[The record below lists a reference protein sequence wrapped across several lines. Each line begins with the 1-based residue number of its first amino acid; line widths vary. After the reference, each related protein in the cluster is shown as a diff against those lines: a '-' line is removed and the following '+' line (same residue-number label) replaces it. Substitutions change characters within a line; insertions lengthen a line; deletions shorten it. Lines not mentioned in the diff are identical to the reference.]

1 VRTRTQYLAVFA
13 IFVSVQFTALLL
25 APVLYNLQLQ
35 AFQDPQSTTNPLIY
49 VAMMIVMTAF
59 MLVLIKYQ
67 REWVLRLIFMVAV
80 FFTIYAIS
88 LPVIYTVIPDPDL
101 VNVLP
106 VAIAL
111 GLTFVMLKKPE
122 WYIID
127 TVGFLVGVGAAT
139 ILGVSLGIV
148 PALLL
153 LAILAVYDAISVYK
167 TKHMLALAEGATE
180 LRLPV
185 LFIVPPTR
193 KFDMSA
199 LDDMD
204 LKNREKDG
212 ERGAMMM
219 GVGDAVIPGIL
230 VVSAAV
236 FLSASGDVLYYSP
249 AALLTSLM
257 TLVGSF
263 IGFALL
269 MRAVSS
275 GRPQAGLPFL
285 NGGAIAGFLI
295 GHLLAFGNL
304 GLFGL

>member
-1 VRTRTQYLAVFA
+1 MRTRTQYLAVFG
-13 IFVSVQFTALLL
+13 IFVSVQIAALLL

-35 AFQDPQSTTNPLIY
+35 AFQDPQSPVNPLIY

-67 REWVLRLIFMVAV
+67 REWMLRLVFLVAV
-80 FFTIYAIS
+80 FFTIYSIT
-88 LPVIYTVIPDPDL
+88 LPLVYTITPDADI
-101 VNVLP
+101 VNVVP
-106 VAIAL
+106 TAIAL
-111 GLTFVMLKKPE
+111 GLTFVLLKRPE
-122 WYIID
+122 WYVID
-127 TVGFLVGVGAAT
+127 AVGFLVGVGAAT
-139 ILGVSLGIV
+139 ILGVSLGIF

-153 LAILAVYDAISVYK
+153 LAILAIYDAISVYK

-185 LFIVPPTR
+185 LFIVPPSR

-204 LKNREKDG
+204 LNDREKDG

-230 VVSAAV
+230 VVSSAV
-236 FLSASGDVLYYSP
+236 FLSPNTDVLVYSA
-249 AALLTSLM
+249 AALLTSLL
-257 TLVGSF
+257 TLVGAF
-263 IGFALL
+263 IGFAFL
-269 MRAVSS
+269 MRAVAT

-285 NGGAIAGFLI
+285 NGGAIAGYLI
-295 GHLLAFGNL
+295 GHIVSFGPV
-304 GLFGL
+304 GLFGI

>member
-1 VRTRTQYLAVFA
+1 VRTRTQYLAVFG
-13 IFVSVQFTALLL
+13 IFVSVQFAALLL

-49 VAMMIVMTAF
+49 VGMMIVMTAF
-59 MLVLIKYQ
+59 MLLLIKYK
-67 REWVLRLIFMVAV
+67 REWMLRLIFLVAV
-80 FFTIYAIS
+80 FFTIYAIF
-88 LPVIYTVIPDPDL
+88 LPLVYTITPDPDID
-101 VNVLP
+101 NVVP
-106 VAIAL
+106 TAIAL
-111 GLTFVMLKKPE
+111 GLTFAMLKRPE
-122 WYIID
+122 WYVID

-180 LRLPV
+180 MRLPV
-185 LFIVPPTR
+185 LFIIPPTR
-193 KFDMSA
+193 KFDMSS

-204 LKNREKDG
+204 LKDREKDG

-230 VVSAAV
+230 VVSSAV
-236 FLSASGDVLYYSP
+236 FLSPGGDILNYSAS
-249 AALLTSLM
+249 ALLTSMM
-257 TLVGSF
+257 TLAGSF
-263 IGFALL
+263 IGFAFL
-269 MRAVSS
+269 MRAVSG

-285 NGGAIAGFLI
+285 NGGAIAGYLL
-295 GHLLAFGNL
+295 GHLIAFGNL
-304 GLFGL
+304 GIFGV

>member
-1 VRTRTQYLAVFA
+1 MRTRTQYLAVFG
-13 IFVSVQFTALLL
+13 IFVSVQIAALLL

-35 AFQDPQSTTNPLIY
+35 AFEDPQSPVNPLVY

-59 MLVLIKYQ
+59 MLILIKYQ
-67 REWVLRLIFMVAV
+67 RDWMLRIIFLVAV
-80 FFTIYAIS
+80 FFTIYAIT
-88 LPVIYTVIPDPDL
+88 LPLIYTIIPDPDI
-101 VNVLP
+101 VNVVP
-106 VAIAL
+106 TAIAL
-111 GLTFVMLKKPE
+111 GLTFVMLRNPQ
-122 WYIID
+122 WYVID

-139 ILGVSLGIV
+139 ILGVSLGIF

-193 KFDMSA
+193 KFDISA

-230 VVSAAV
+230 VVSSAV
-236 FLSASGDVLYYSP
+236 FLSPGGDVLTYSS
-249 AALLTSLM
+249 AALLTSM
-257 TLVGSF
+257 FTLAGAF
-263 IGFALL
+263 IGFAFL
-269 MRAVSS
+269 MRAVST

-285 NGGAIAGFLI
+285 NGGAIAGYFI
-295 GHLLAFGNL
+295 GHLLAFGNI
-304 GLFGL
+304 GLIGL

>member
-1 VRTRTQYLAVFA
+1 MRTRTQYLAVFG
-13 IFVSVQFTALLL
+13 IFVSVQVCALLL

-35 AFQDPQSTTNPLIY
+35 AFQDPQSPVNPLIY

-59 MLVLIKYQ
+59 MLILIRFQ
-67 REWVLRLIFMVAV
+67 REWMLRLIFLVAV

-88 LPVIYTVIPDPDL
+88 LPLIYTITPDPDI
-101 VNVLP
+101 VNAVP
-106 VAIAL
+106 TAISL
-111 GLTFVMLKKPE
+111 GLTFILLKRPE

-153 LAILAVYDAISVYK
+153 LSILAVYDAISVYK

-185 LFIVPPTR
+185 LFIIPPTR

-236 FLSASGDVLYYSP
+236 FLSPGGDVLSYSLS
-249 AALLTSLM
+249 ALLTSAL
-257 TLVGSF
+257 TLAGAF
-263 IGFALL
+263 IGFAFL
-269 MRAVSS
+269 MRAVST

-285 NGGAIAGFLI
+285 NGGAIAGYLI